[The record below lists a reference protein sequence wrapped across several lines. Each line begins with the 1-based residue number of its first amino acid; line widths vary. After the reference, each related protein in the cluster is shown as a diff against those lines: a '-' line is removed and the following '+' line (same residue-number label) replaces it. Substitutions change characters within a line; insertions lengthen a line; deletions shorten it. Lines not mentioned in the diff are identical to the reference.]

1 MENSSM
7 KGHWIGIM
15 TERDGQTEIDF
26 TEDITSKKWWVKPFV
41 RGFLKKQQELY
52 ISDLRKAMEEA
63 D

>member
-7 KGHWIGIM
+7 KGHWTGIM

-41 RGFLKKQQELY
+41 CGFLKKQQELY